1 MEKEKIYI
9 AADHGGYAMKEALKS
24 AFADRVEWVDLG
36 ADSDART
43 DFPLYAK
50 IVADELKGAADGQ
63 KAVLICGS
71 GIGVSISANRYPWVH
86 AALCVTEEMAVLAR
100 EHNNANVLVLGGRII
115 DQATAE
121 KCLNAFLNTAFL
133 GGRYAERIDMIG
145 A

>member
-24 AFADRVEWVDLG
+24 AFSDRVEWVDLG

-63 KAVLICGS
+63 KAV
-71 GIGVSISANRYPWVH
+71 
-86 AALCVTEEMAVLAR
+86 
-100 EHNNANVLVLGGRII
+100 
-115 DQATAE
+115 
-121 KCLNAFLNTAFL
+121 
-133 GGRYAERIDMIG
+133 
-145 A
+145 

>member
-1 MEKEKIYI
+1 MDKEKIYI
-9 AADHGGYAMKEALKS
+9 AADHGGYDMKEALKLT
-24 AFADRVEWVDLG
+24 FADQVEWMDLG
-36 ADSDART
+36 AYDGERT

-50 IVADELKGAADGQ
+50 KVAEALKDAPEGQ

-71 GIGVSISANRYPWVH
+71 GIGVSIAANRFPWLH

-115 DQATAE
+115 DDATAE
-121 KCLNAFLNTAFL
+121 KCLNAFLKTAFL

>member
-1 MEKEKIYI
+1 MDKEKIYI
-9 AADHGGYAMKEALKS
+9 AADHGGYDMKEALKL
-24 AFADRVEWVDLG
+24 AFADQVEWMDLG
-36 ADSDART
+36 SYDGERT

-50 IVADELKGAADGQ
+50 KVAEALKDAPEGQ

-71 GIGVSISANRYPWVH
+71 GIGVSIAANRFPWIH

-115 DQATAE
+115 DDATAE
-121 KCLNAFLNTAFL
+121 KCLNAFLKTAFL

>member
-1 MEKEKIYI
+1 MDKEKIYI
-9 AADHGGYAMKEALKS
+9 AADHGGYDMKEALKL
-24 AFADRVEWVDLG
+24 AFADQVEWIDLG
-36 ADSDART
+36 SYDGERT

-50 IVADELKGAADGQ
+50 KVAEALKDAPEGQ

-71 GIGVSISANRYPWVH
+71 GIGVSIAANRFPWVH

-115 DQATAE
+115 DNTTAE
-121 KCLNAFLNTAFL
+121 KCLNAFLKTAFL